1 MRKILYFIS
10 VFVLISVLSVVSLAS
25 SEKVMQY
32 DDYYTID
39 NTFRIISQKP
49 AVGSNVIEITDNGI
63 HAIGLGTAV
72 IESGGEEINVKVEKS
87 SVHIALMMGQSNSGN
102 NCGNIEDAIECEKGI
117 AYYWDS
123 VSKSQPDALIRQKHY
138 RSSFT
143 SEWYKLSSLNGSP
156 EKVAIVHVAGS
167 TYVDGVS
174 ITSDSPYD
182 QRFGWIN
189 KTESGYI
196 LSAPGKTE
204 RKSESKH

>member
-49 AVGSNVIEITDNGI
+49 AVGSNVIEITDNGV

-72 IESGGEEINVKVEKS
+72 IESGGEEINIKVEKS

-102 NCGNIEDAIECEKGI
+102 NCGNIEEATECEKGT
-117 AYYWDS
+117 AY
-123 VSKSQPDALIRQKHY
+123 VGFVLM
-138 RSSFT
+138 
-143 SEWYKLSSLNGSP
+143 
-156 EKVAIVHVAGS
+156 V
-167 TYVDGVS
+167 
-174 ITSDSPYD
+174 
-182 QRFGWIN
+182 
-189 KTESGYI
+189 
-196 LSAPGKTE
+196 
-204 RKSESKH
+204 